1 MKYCPTCKRTFTDP
15 TLGFCIEDGTPLVP
29 DDSADSQA
37 TAIFNAPPPTAQMPP
52 RPTEYAPQPPQ
63 DKAWP
68 PAPYGWS
75 RESGQVWTP
84 PPPPT
89 IRESKPQSG
98 MAIASMILG
107 LVSVTIGLCC
117 YVGVLTAPVA
127 MVLGFVALSQIKKN
141 PEQYSGKP
149 MAIVGIVSGALY
161 FVILV
166 LIILLYGLAFLV
178 GGLS

>member
-1 MKYCPTCKRTFTDP
+1 
-15 TLGFCIEDGTPLVP
+15 
-29 DDSADSQA
+29 
-37 TAIFNAPPPTAQMPP
+37 
-52 RPTEYAPQPPQ
+52 
-63 DKAWP
+63 
-68 PAPYGWS
+68 
-75 RESGQVWTP
+75 
-84 PPPPT
+84 
-89 IRESKPQSG
+89 